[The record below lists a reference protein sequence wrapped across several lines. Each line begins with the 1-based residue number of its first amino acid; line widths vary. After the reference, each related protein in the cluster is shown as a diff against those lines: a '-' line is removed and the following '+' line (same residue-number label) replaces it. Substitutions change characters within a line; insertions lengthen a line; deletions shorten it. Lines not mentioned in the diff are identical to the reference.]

1 MSCLHKLGML
11 LVIIMLI
18 GRNGESC
25 ICVCMHMCVC
35 VYLCVCVYWCV
46 CMCVLVYAHMYV
58 NMRYLWLNDLSGNFD
73 LKYLMENI

>member
-35 VYLCVCVYWCV
+35 VYLCVCVLVRVHVCTCV
-46 CMCVLVYAHMYV
+46 CTYVCEHEVLMA
-58 NMRYLWLNDLSGNFD
+58 L
-73 LKYLMENI
+73 

>member
-25 ICVCMHMCVC
+25 SICVYMHMCVC
-35 VYLCVCVYWCV
+35 VYLCVCVCIGACV
-46 CMCVLVYAHMYV
+46 CVLVRVHVCTCVCTYV
-58 NMRYLWLNDLSGNFD
+58 CEHEV
-73 LKYLMENI
+73 LMAQ